1 MRAKPPFLPLPHLF
15 PLLAPI
21 VLPLFFWHASN
32 FCQIWAKAGSSFAA
46 GVPGM
51 SEPPLFPLFSHRCS
65 EPASRIDWRMTC
77 LAGLRHSDRRFPRV
91 LLLME
96 FAAGAKS
103 CIQITLPS
111 PRFLPPF
118 FLSAIQREEGEE
130 NGTWIK

>member
-1 MRAKPPFLPLPHLF
+1 MRTKPLFLLPPRLF
-15 PLLAPI
+15 PLLVPI
-21 VLPLFFWHASN
+21 VLSWFFGHTSN

-51 SEPPLFPLFSHRCS
+51 SEPPLFPLFSHRHS

-77 LAGLRHSDRRFPRV
+77 LAGLRHSDRRFPGV

-96 FAAGAKS
+96 FAAGARS

-111 PRFLPPF
+111 LHFFPPS
-118 FLSAIQREEGEE
+118 FLSAIQREEGKES
-130 NGTWIK
+130 GTWIK

>member
-1 MRAKPPFLPLPHLF
+1 
-15 PLLAPI
+15 
-21 VLPLFFWHASN
+21 
-32 FCQIWAKAGSSFAA
+32 
-46 GVPGM
+46 
-51 SEPPLFPLFSHRCS
+51 
-65 EPASRIDWRMTC
+65 MTC

-111 PRFLPPF
+111 PCFLPPS

>member
-1 MRAKPPFLPLPHLF
+1 MSD
-15 PLLAPI
+15 PLLF
-21 VLPLFFWHASN
+21 L
-32 FCQIWAKAGSSFAA
+32 
-46 GVPGM
+46 
-51 SEPPLFPLFSHRCS
+51 LFSHRRL
-65 EPASRIDWRMTC
+65 EPASQIDWRMTC

-103 CIQITLPS
+103 RIQITLPS
-111 PRFLPPF
+111 PHFLPPS